1 MQHFNQTCEI
11 FLLVFVSLWGG
22 GGGGGGGG
30 LAKDFYYSCIQK
42 AKKATKNMSFKLDLA
57 ISKIDSPTMYK
68 SVGIEFDKIF

>member
-1 MQHFNQTCEI
+1 M
-11 FLLVFVSLWGG
+11 G

-68 SVGIEFDKIF
+68 SVGIEFD